1 MKQKSLSV
9 WLKIIIIGVGICGL
23 VCDILVIPELGH
35 SMAGSDPALTRMYLP
50 WLIYLWVCS
59 LPCYAALVMSW
70 IIARNIGRDRSFSVE
85 NARYMKYI
93 SVLAAADTALF
104 FIVDIVY
111 LFLNMNHPGVLI
123 LSLFVV
129 FAGVAISI
137 AAAVLSHLIAKAA
150 DLQDQS
156 DLTI

>member
-23 VCDILVIPELGH
+23 VCDLLVIPELGI
-35 SMAGSDPALTRMYLP
+35 SAAGNDPALTRMYLP
-50 WLIYLWVCS
+50 WLIFAWVCS
-59 LPCYAALVMSW
+59 LPCYAALVLSW
-70 IIARNIGRDRSFSVE
+70 LITRNIGRDRSFSLE

-93 SVLAAADTALF
+93 SVLAGGDTALF
-104 FIVDIVY
+104 FIVDVIY
-111 LFLNMNHPGVLI
+111 FLLGMSHPGVLI
-123 LSLFVV
+123 LSLLVV
-129 FAGVAISI
+129 FIGVAVSV